1 MKKFNIPF
9 YYKSSF
15 ISKIKEARKNTD
27 PKKKDFAPTLLDFGP
42 VRIFIARHFGFCY
55 GVENA
60 IEIAYKAIEENPG
73 KRIFLL
79 SEMIHNPRV
88 NNDLRSR
95 NVKFL
100 MDTHGKQ
107 LIQLHELKPED
118 IVIIPAFGTTLEIQ
132 KKLNEIGIDPYK
144 YNTTCPFVEKVWNR
158 ANQLGEQNYSAIIHG
173 KYFHEE
179 TRATFSRSSVS
190 GPSLIVRD
198 LDEADFLSSVIL
210 GNKSIAEFYSFF
222 KNKFS
227 AGFNPDNDLKR
238 IGVVNQTTML
248 AADTQMIADHL
259 KETMIKK

>member
-15 ISKIKEARKNTD
+15 ISKIKEARKNSD

-60 IEIAYKAIEENPG
+60 IEIAYKTIEENPG

-88 NNDLRSR
+88 NNDLISR
-95 NVKFL
+95 GVKFL
-100 MDTHGKQ
+100 MDTHGNQ
-107 LIQLHELKPED
+107 LIQLDELNPED

-158 ANQLGEQNYSAIIHG
+158 ANQLGEQNYSAVIHG

-179 TRATFSRSSVS
+179 TRATFSHSSVS
-190 GPSLIVRD
+190 GPSLIIRD
-198 LDEADFLSSVIL
+198 LDEANFLSSVIL
-210 GNKSIAEFYSFF
+210 GNKSSTEFYSFF
-222 KNKFS
+222 KNKLS
-227 AGFNPDNDLKR
+227 EGFNPDNDLKK

-248 AADTQMIADHL
+248 AADTQ
-259 KETMIKK
+259 